1 LAPTGV
7 GIVLDGAGGGPATF
21 RRLAELPPVS
31 TVKLDPAL
39 VGVDRTGQVDVGVL
53 ASAARRA
60 ADNELL
66 AVATGVESTD
76 QLELVRR
83 AGLEQ
88 VQGFLLQRPSVAR
101 HVMPLLVTGC
111 PIP

>member
-1 LAPTGV
+1 
-7 GIVLDGAGGGPATF
+7 
-21 RRLAELPPVS
+21 
-31 TVKLDPAL
+31 VKLDPAL
-39 VGVDRTGQVDVGVL
+39 VGVGRAGQVDVGVL

-66 AVATGVESTD
+66 AGATGVESTD